1 MEPIIDKLQQ
11 ELPGPCVLRDYPVLQ
26 LKIRQERG
34 FRIYLRQLDFFKV
47 RLENVKKE
55 KKFIELTA

>member
-11 ELPGPCVLRDYPVLQ
+11 EIPGPCALRDYRVLQ
-26 LKIRQERG
+26 LKIRQERA

-55 KKFIELTA
+55 KKFIKLTA

>member
-11 ELPGPCVLRDYPVLQ
+11 ELPGQCVLRDYPVLQ
-26 LKIRQERG
+26 IKIRQERG

-55 KKFIELTA
+55 KKFIKLTA